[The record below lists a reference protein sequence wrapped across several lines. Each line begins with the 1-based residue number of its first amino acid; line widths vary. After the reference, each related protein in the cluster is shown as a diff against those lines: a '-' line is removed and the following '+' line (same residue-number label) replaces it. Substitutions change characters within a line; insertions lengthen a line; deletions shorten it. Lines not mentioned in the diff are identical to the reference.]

1 VVKDGG
7 REGGGI
13 EREIW
18 REGETETW
26 QEASE
31 TESEPASEIA
41 IVPFMFCKCL
51 QQIMIQLLSI
61 MPAGELG
68 LH

>member
-1 VVKDGG
+1 MRVVKDGG
-7 REGGGI
+7 REGGGL

-31 TESEPASEIA
+31 TESLS
-41 IVPFMFCKCL
+41 
-51 QQIMIQLLSI
+51 QQVR
-61 MPAGELG
+61 
-68 LH
+68 